1 MKQTNIKQIKLKAF
15 FNNTLDDTDVLQ
27 NNEIQANKLTG
38 FVMFLGSIILAVV
51 LILSMAGLFQIRKET
66 IGPLVFQGMLEL
78 LIPAIICRAVK
89 ARKLWLKYVLI
100 IELLIVLARID
111 SMLMFNSVL
120 IMVIPVVLSSRFF
133 SKRFTVLI
141 SVLTAILFAASSF
154 ANAWMDTGSLDL
166 NFYEP
171 PVGTV
176 LTVTGNLQETVRAAG
191 IDRMVRLKQV
201 MILSYLPK
209 LLVFVLI
216 AVICVKI
223 AEKGRMMVEA
233 QESITRKTARIESE
247 LNLANSIQAHMLPT
261 IFPPYPECEEVDLY
275 ASMKPARAVGGD
287 FYDFFMLDDKH
298 LAMVMA
304 DVSGKGI
311 PAALFMVIAKTLIKN
326 EVMMGTDPAE
336 VFGKVNHMLCEGNEN
351 DMFVTAWLGILDTEK
366 GILTYVNAGHNPPV
380 IKTGSSAF
388 EYLKMRGGFVL
399 GGMDG
404 MKYRQ
409 RELVLQP
416 GDRLFLYTDGVTEAD
431 RPDGSF
437 YGDERL
443 LAFLNSHD
451 EKDLESI
458 LKDLS
463 EDIDKFA
470 EGAEQAD
477 DITMMMMEYRRRRES
492 DELMERKF
500 LARVNQLEEVSAYVE
515 QVLEEA
521 GCPPKTSM
529 QISVCAEEIFV
540 NIAKYAYTEKEEDV
554 SLGIKCEDGQVIMR
568 FTDHGI
574 PYDPLAKKDPDV
586 KLSAEEREI
595 GGLGIYLVKK
605 NMDDVQYKYQN
616 GKNILTLTKNYEKA
630 E

>member
-1 MKQTNIKQIKLKAF
+1 MEKIKAKEFWL
-15 FNNTLDDTDVLQ
+15 NTLDDTDVLQ

-209 LLVFVLI
+209 LLVFALI

-287 FYDFFMLDDKH
+287 FYDFFMLDDRH

-380 IKTGSSAF
+380 VKTGDNAF
-388 EYLKMRGGFVL
+388 AYLKSRAGFVL

-404 MKYRQ
+404 IKYHQ
-409 RELVLQP
+409 QELIFQP
-416 GDRLFLYTDGVTEAD
+416 GDRLFLYTDGVTEAEC
-431 RPDGSF
+431 PDGTF
-437 YGDERL
+437 YGNDRL
-443 LAFLNSHD
+443 LEFLNSHD
-451 EKDLESI
+451 EKDLENI
-458 LKDLS
+458 LKGLS

-470 EGAEQAD
+470 EGAEQSD
-477 DITMMMMEYRRRRES
+477 DITMMMMEYRQKKES
-492 DELMERKF
+492 DALMERKF

-554 SLGIKCEDGQVIMR
+554 SLGIKCEDGQVVMR

>member
-1 MKQTNIKQIKLKAF
+1 MEKIKAKEFWL
-15 FNNTLDDTDVLQ
+15 NTLDDTDVLQ

-78 LIPAIICRAVK
+78 LIPAVICRAVK

-141 SVLTAILFAASSF
+141 SVLTAILFATSSF

-209 LLVFVLI
+209 LLVFALI

-287 FYDFFMLDDKH
+287 FYDFFMLDDRH

-366 GILTYVNAGHNPPV
+366 GILTYVNAGHNPLV
-380 IKTGSSAF
+380 VKTGDNAF
-388 EYLKMRGGFVL
+388 AYLKSRAGFVL

-404 MKYRQ
+404 IKYRQ
-409 RELVLQP
+409 QELIFQP
-416 GDRLFLYTDGVTEAD
+416 GDRLFLYTDGVTEAEC
-431 RPDGSF
+431 PDGTF
-437 YGDERL
+437 YGNDRL
-443 LAFLNSHD
+443 LEFLNSHD
-451 EKDLESI
+451 EKDLENI
-458 LKDLS
+458 LKGLS

-470 EGAEQAD
+470 EGAEQSD
-477 DITMMMMEYRRRRES
+477 DITMMMMEYRQKKES
-492 DELMERKF
+492 DALMERKF